1 LSQLFVAHHPQHA
14 RPPAAP
20 HPSQAR
26 GAYRLR
32 FQLLCSAQALRYAPA
47 AHTTSPQDKCCAQ
60 IHSNKD
66 DLQKWSKKRKKKKKK
81 RRREEK
87 KKREKKRSSLV
98 RPPKAKTNPQ
108 RESFSPKRP
117 NKRRPQL
124 MNLNVGTLQQ
134 VPTLKPIIIKVLGSP
149 NQVTLNHHF
158 SPTNLKVPTSKHFQ
172 SIHSQTL
179 PYCQPTKTFSLQ
191 KSIAP

>member
-1 LSQLFVAHHPQHA
+1 VAHHPQHA

-66 DLQKWSKKRKKKKKK
+66 DLQKWSKKRKKKK
-81 RRREEK
+81 RREEK

-149 NQVTLNHHF
+149 NQVTLNLL
-158 SPTNLKVPTSKHFQ
+158 SRVTTSAQLISKCLPQHFQ

-191 KSIAP
+191 KSIVP